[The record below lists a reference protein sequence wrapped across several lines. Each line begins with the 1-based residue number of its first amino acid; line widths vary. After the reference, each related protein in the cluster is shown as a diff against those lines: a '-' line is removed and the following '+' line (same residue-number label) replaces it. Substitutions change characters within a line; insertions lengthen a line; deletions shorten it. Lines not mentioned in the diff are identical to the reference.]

1 MKYRSGQFLAVLL
14 SRLWAQGYDPATA
27 FAEGKALGASSL
39 DPSFQGIGRGTA
51 AATVPGF
58 GATAPQSQHFQAGQ
72 GQLSG
77 PGVAR
82 VTACATLPPE
92 VDAYRRQE
100 CEAVNFVARN
110 PSLRPAFSIDRA
122 NDPLISRANA
132 VARHPTMA
140 STGVTAGSG
149 AENCRVVTETTP
161 ASVTRETC
169 SDYRPVTS
177 KSCSTVRQIQV
188 DQHHRYQC
196 VEQMP
201 DDCAAIKA
209 TEGCVLVG
217 STCDSTAVDGSCK
230 QATRTYRCTNGTV
243 PTSPPTVVALDT
255 SYTIVSNTLDTSAC
269 TSLAQSSHCVHAAQT
284 CTDDTPCK
292 TINGLQVCLNT
303 VSPLPAGAQSAGD
316 ACWAWSEDYTCAAT
330 ALSHDCQKL
339 IDRGCTPVASD
350 CLDRAASGACEMSE
364 RTYACQTSPATETR
378 RRVCDQSSFCPG
390 GAGCFETSHPAD
402 EDFGRVVATLEA
414 AREAGVYGADQRLF
428 TGVAEQ
434 CRKKLFGV
442 VNCCRKGGGTA
453 KSNNAVMSAA
463 IQGASAGGQL
473 AVNAGSK
480 YLFDFMYPQYAG
492 YVEAG
497 MQAMISS
504 EVLFT
509 PTNFQPSF
517 SFYGLTLSTGT
528 MSTGL
533 LGGPIYSL
541 GTVGPFNFYFDPY
554 SLAIAV
560 AMQLISELLSCQEA
574 EKLLATHR
582 EANLC
587 VPVGSFCSRRV
598 PIIRTCIEQT
608 QSYCCFNSRLARII
622 NEQGRGQVGKGWG
635 SGKRPD
641 CSGFTPE
648 EFEQID
654 FSRIDLSEFIAEV
667 VASVRVPSASAIG
680 QNVQSTVQQ
689 RVESYYRR

>member
-1 MKYRSGQFLAVLL
+1 
-14 SRLWAQGYDPATA
+14 
-27 FAEGKALGASSL
+27 
-39 DPSFQGIGRGTA
+39 
-51 AATVPGF
+51 
-58 GATAPQSQHFQAGQ
+58 
-72 GQLSG
+72 
-77 PGVAR
+77 
-82 VTACATLPPE
+82 
-92 VDAYRRQE
+92 
-100 CEAVNFVARN
+100 
-110 PSLRPAFSIDRA
+110 
-122 NDPLISRANA
+122 
-132 VARHPTMA
+132 
-140 STGVTAGSG
+140 
-149 AENCRVVTETTP
+149 
-161 ASVTRETC
+161 
-169 SDYRPVTS
+169 
-177 KSCSTVRQIQV
+177 
-188 DQHHRYQC
+188 
-196 VEQMP
+196 
-201 DDCAAIKA
+201 
-209 TEGCVLVG
+209 
-217 STCDSTAVDGSCK
+217 
-230 QATRTYRCTNGTV
+230 
-243 PTSPPTVVALDT
+243 
-255 SYTIVSNTLDTSAC
+255 
-269 TSLAQSSHCVHAAQT
+269 
-284 CTDDTPCK
+284 
-292 TINGLQVCLNT
+292 
-303 VSPLPAGAQSAGD
+303 
-316 ACWAWSEDYTCAAT
+316 
-330 ALSHDCQKL
+330 
-339 IDRGCTPVASD
+339 
-350 CLDRAASGACEMSE
+350 
-364 RTYACQTSPATETR
+364 
-378 RRVCDQSSFCPG
+378 VCDQRSFCPG
-390 GAGCFETSHPAD
+390 GTGCFDTSHPAD

-473 AVNAGSK
+473 GVNAGSK

-541 GTVGPFNFYFDPY
+541 GTVGPFNFTFDPY

-574 EKLLATHR
+574 EKLLAMHR

-648 EFEQID
+648 EFERID

>member
-1 MKYRSGQFLAVLL
+1 MWRAAMRHDSRGHGHEQAGWAAPRAASGKPCLGAGRCCEQRVC
-14 SRLWAQGYDPATA
+14 R
-27 FAEGKALGASSL
+27 GKALGAGTIDSA
-39 DPSFQGIGRGTA
+39 FQGIGNGTG

-58 GATAPQSQHFQAGQ
+58 GQRTPQSQVFQAGQ

-77 PGVAR
+77 PG
-82 VTACATLPPE
+82 TAKIIDCASQAPD
-92 VDAYRRQE
+92 VDSYRRQE
-100 CEAVNFVARN
+100 CDAVNFVARN
-110 PSLRPAFSIDRA
+110 PAVRPAFSIDRA
-122 NDPLISRANA
+122 NDPLISRARA
-132 VARHPTMA
+132 IARNPTMGA
-140 STGVTAGSG
+140 TGIAAGNP
-149 AENCRVVTETTP
+149 AEQCRVVTETQP
-161 ASVTRETC
+161 ASFSRETC
-169 SDYRPVTS
+169 NDYRPVS
-177 KSCSTVRQIQV
+177 SSFCSTARQISV

-196 VEQMP
+196 VEQM
-201 DDCAAIKA
+201 
-209 TEGCVLVG
+209 L
-217 STCDSTAVDGSCK
+217 
-230 QATRTYRCTNGTV
+230 
-243 PTSPPTVVALDT
+243 
-255 SYTIVSNTLDTSAC
+255 
-269 TSLAQSSHCVHAAQT
+269 
-284 CTDDTPCK
+284 
-292 TINGLQVCLNT
+292 
-303 VSPLPAGAQSAGD
+303 
-316 ACWAWSEDYTCAAT
+316 
-330 ALSHDCQKL
+330 
-339 IDRGCTPVASD
+339 
-350 CLDRAASGACEMSE
+350 
-364 RTYACQTSPATETR
+364 
-378 RRVCDQSSFCPG
+378 
-390 GAGCFETSHPAD
+390 
-402 EDFGRVVATLEA
+402 
-414 AREAGVYGADQRLF
+414 
-428 TGVAEQ
+428 
-434 CRKKLFGV
+434 
-442 VNCCRKGGGTA
+442 
-453 KSNNAVMSAA
+453 
-463 IQGASAGGQL
+463 
-473 AVNAGSK
+473 
-480 YLFDFMYPQYAG
+480 
-492 YVEAG
+492 
-497 MQAMISS
+497 SS

-574 EKLLATHR
+574 EKLLAMHR

>member
-1 MKYRSGQFLAVLL
+1 MKPGLLMLLALFLG
-14 SRLWAQGYDPATA
+14 SRA
-27 FAEGKALGASSL
+27 FAGDCQLASSVCV
-39 DPSFQGIGRGTA
+39 DKTSSKTISGV
-51 AATVPGF
+51 TVTLAEVGGCWEVEDTYTCLKPE
-58 GATAPQSQHFQAGQ
+58 AIDYCSA
-72 GQLSG
+72 LSG
-77 PGVAR
+77 AG
-82 VTACATLPPE
+82 CG
-92 VDAYRRQE
+92 Q
-100 CEAVNFVARN
+100 
-110 PSLRPAFSIDRA
+110 I
-122 NDPLISRANA
+122 
-132 VARHPTMA
+132 A
-140 STGVTAGSG
+140 S
-149 AENCRVVTETTP
+149 
-161 ASVTRETC
+161 TC
-169 SDYRPVTS
+169 SDTAFNGSCNTYTKTFQCAVDHGVPSDTIRLSDSHTLTTDVADARACSSYAQNSRCRLAAHACVDSTPCRIDGSGVTVCLAGVTPPTGGLNTAATCWQYR
-177 KSCSTVRQIQV
+177 
-188 DQHHRYQC
+188 
-196 VEQMP
+196 
-201 DDCAAIKA
+201 DDYACIAGDPIDYCAAIQA
-209 TEGCVLVG
+209 TQGCVAVG
-217 STCDSTAVDGSCK
+217 AQCDSTAFDGSCN
-230 QATRTYRCTNGTV
+230 QYTHTYQCTNATAA
-243 PTSPPTVVALDT
+243 TSPPAVVALDT
-255 SYTIVSNTLDTSAC
+255 SYTIAANTLDTSAC
-269 TSLAQSSHCVHAAQT
+269 TSLALSSNCVHAAHT
-284 CTDDTPCK
+284 CADDTPCK

-303 VSPLPAGAQSAGD
+303 VSPLPAGAQGAGD
-316 ACWAWSEDYTCAAT
+316 SCWTWSEDYSCAAT
-330 ALSHDCQKL
+330 TLSDDCQEL
-339 IDRGCTPVASD
+339 IDRGCTQVGRD
-350 CLDRAASGACEMSE
+350 CLDRAASGVCEMSE
-364 RTYACQTSPATETR
+364 RRYSCHASAATTTQR
-378 RRVCDQSSFCPG
+378 TVCDRPSVCPG
-390 GAGCFETSHPAD
+390 GAGCFDSSHPAD

-434 CRKKLFGV
+434 CRKKLFGL
-442 VNCCRKGGGTA
+442 VNCCRKGGGGTA
-453 KSNNAVMSAA
+453 RSNNALMSAA
-463 IQGASAGGQL
+463 IQGASAAGQL

-480 YLFDFMYPQYAG
+480 YVFDFMYPQYAG

-497 MQAMISS
+497 AQALISS

-528 MSTGL
+528 MTTGV

-560 AMQLISELLSCQEA
+560 AIQLISELLSCEEA
-574 EKLLATHR
+574 EKLLAMHR

-587 VPVGSFCSRRV
+587 VAVGSFCSQRV

-667 VASVRVPSASAIG
+667 VASVRLPDASAMG
-680 QNVQSTVQQ
+680 RSVQGTVQQ

>member
-1 MKYRSGQFLAVLL
+1 
-14 SRLWAQGYDPATA
+14 
-27 FAEGKALGASSL
+27 
-39 DPSFQGIGRGTA
+39 
-51 AATVPGF
+51 
-58 GATAPQSQHFQAGQ
+58 
-72 GQLSG
+72 
-77 PGVAR
+77 
-82 VTACATLPPE
+82 
-92 VDAYRRQE
+92 
-100 CEAVNFVARN
+100 
-110 PSLRPAFSIDRA
+110 
-122 NDPLISRANA
+122 
-132 VARHPTMA
+132 
-140 STGVTAGSG
+140 
-149 AENCRVVTETTP
+149 
-161 ASVTRETC
+161 
-169 SDYRPVTS
+169 
-177 KSCSTVRQIQV
+177 
-188 DQHHRYQC
+188 
-196 VEQMP
+196 
-201 DDCAAIKA
+201 
-209 TEGCVLVG
+209 
-217 STCDSTAVDGSCK
+217 
-230 QATRTYRCTNGTV
+230 
-243 PTSPPTVVALDT
+243 
-255 SYTIVSNTLDTSAC
+255 
-269 TSLAQSSHCVHAAQT
+269 
-284 CTDDTPCK
+284 
-292 TINGLQVCLNT
+292 
-303 VSPLPAGAQSAGD
+303 
-316 ACWAWSEDYTCAAT
+316 
-330 ALSHDCQKL
+330 
-339 IDRGCTPVASD
+339 
-350 CLDRAASGACEMSE
+350 
-364 RTYACQTSPATETR
+364 
-378 RRVCDQSSFCPG
+378 
-390 GAGCFETSHPAD
+390 
-402 EDFGRVVATLEA
+402 
-414 AREAGVYGADQRLF
+414 
-428 TGVAEQ
+428 
-434 CRKKLFGV
+434 
-442 VNCCRKGGGTA
+442 
-453 KSNNAVMSAA
+453 MSAA
-463 IQGASAGGQL
+463 IQGAAAGGQL

-528 MSTGL
+528 MSTSL
-533 LGGPIYSL
+533 LGGPVYSL

-574 EKLLATHR
+574 EKLLAMHR

-587 VPVGSFCSRRV
+587 LPVGSFCSRRV